1 MWSFAKK
8 KEVGLLLLFAKKS
21 EVAGSCR
28 LSTEEIVVVVVVE
41 VAEVAG
47 SWGLSTEE
55 IGAETVGAC
64 VCPIRM
70 LHLEKF
76 LFVAAYFFQSK
87 KQFQILIFCK
97 YQICPMAESLSFS
110 TESKNE
116 PSCDISNI
124 IQKKLALLNISNII

>member
-1 MWSFAKK
+1 M
-8 KEVGLLLLFAKKS
+8 LFAKKS

-64 VCPIRM
+64 VRPIRM

-76 LFVAAYFFQSK
+76 LFVAANF
-87 KQFQILIFCK
+87 
-97 YQICPMAESLSFS
+97 
-110 TESKNE
+110 
-116 PSCDISNI
+116 
-124 IQKKLALLNISNII
+124 